1 LIKKTIFLCI
11 LFISFFGIA
20 QENLMPIEISYG
32 SLEKQK
38 IDFYEGKSDKILIW
52 IHGGGW
58 LFGDKSSERWI
69 RRFHN
74 HFLDH
79 ENRNIYMIGY
89 RTGEAT
95 APYAVDDVMCA
106 YKKILEDANYRNFSK
121 DDIVVAGASAGG
133 HLALMVGFASD
144 SFNGKC
150 ISIIKPKSVI
160 NIFGITEIKKTSE
173 FLDKTKFFK
182 ASNYVREWIG
192 PDLRIS
198 QLTKDLSP
206 VYLINENSPNVLTVH
221 GTSDR
226 WVPYDQALLLDEKLG
241 DKHKLLTIEGGGH
254 YGFSEDEDNLI
265 RQTIASFLIENY
277 KNNYN

>member
-1 LIKKTIFLCI
+1 
-11 LFISFFGIA
+11 
-20 QENLMPIEISYG
+20 MPIEISYG

-198 QLTKDLSP
+198 QVTKDL
-206 VYLINENSPNVLTVH
+206 ITRIFN
-221 GTSDR
+221 
-226 WVPYDQALLLDEKLG
+226 K
-241 DKHKLLTIEGGGH
+241 
-254 YGFSEDEDNLI
+254 
-265 RQTIASFLIENY
+265 
-277 KNNYN
+277 